1 MMTTWSGRRSRLD
14 SRWGRRVGGATV
26 GLMGTTWAGGLV
38 LSGLWLCWTA
48 PGRWPMF
55 GPPLVC
61 AGLTLL
67 AMGQFVF
74 LSLVADRVFP
84 ELGRGVGRWIE
95 FALILVV
102 LCGLGSTGVML
113 ASGAGR

>member
-1 MMTTWSGRRSRLD
+1 MMVTGRRISGVVIGLLGTAWSG
-14 SRWGRRVGGATV
+14 
-26 GLMGTTWAGGLV
+26 GLIVA
-38 LSGLWLCWTA
+38 GLWLCWTA

-55 GPPLVC
+55 AAPMVC

-74 LSLVADRVFP
+74 LSLVADRAFP

-95 FALILVV
+95 LCLLVLVLAGIAGTVWLVV
-102 LCGLGSTGVML
+102 RGSGG
-113 ASGAGR
+113 GAGG